1 MKSHYFMVFQPVPMV
16 CGARPANS
24 APITTPTTNQSNLTK
39 KGIHYP
45 QRANAD
51 APHRANNGTQPTDG
65 RAVLTA
71 NIFKGKT
78 MQKIM
83 IAKFAGKDARTG
95 APIRKGDEII
105 FDTTTRLAWHTDED
119 EGRLSF
125 TTPIRADYVSHV
137 IDFGNGREY
146 YRNKAGRCEDAPCCG
161 CCTI

>member
-1 MKSHYFMVFQPVPMV
+1 
-16 CGARPANS
+16 
-24 APITTPTTNQSNLTK
+24 
-39 KGIHYP
+39 
-45 QRANAD
+45 
-51 APHRANNGTQPTDG
+51 
-65 RAVLTA
+65 
-71 NIFKGKT
+71 
-78 MQKIM
+78 MQKRM
-83 IAKFAGKDARTG
+83 LAKFAGRDARTG

-105 FDTTTRLAWHTDED
+105 FDTATRLAWHTDED

>member
-1 MKSHYFMVFQPVPMV
+1 MAFRPVPMV
-16 CGARPANS
+16 FGARPASS

-71 NIFKGKT
+71 NIFKGET
-78 MQKIM
+78 MQKRM
-83 IAKFAGKDARTG
+83 IAKYAGKDARTG

-105 FDTTTRLAWHTDED
+105 FDTTTRQAWHTDED
-119 EGRLSF
+119 DDRLSF
-125 TTPIRADYVSHV
+125 TTTTAPNIRADYVSHV
-137 IDFGNGREY
+137 FNFGNGREY